1 MKKVAFQSVIILL
14 FALVIL
20 PGMLLSACGKTVPA
34 ETAGPAASA
43 DSISTAGSEAESEKR
58 EETLTDEQALA
69 AIRNYCILANPDL
82 EETAAS
88 GEAPVYWEIASSD
101 EQQIVVLFRS
111 YTGAQIRYYVD
122 PVSGETYVTEF
133 VPGIT
138 AEEERTAESL
148 NVRDYTA

>member
-34 ETAGPAASA
+34 ETAGPAVSA
-43 DSISTAGSEAESEKR
+43 DSVSPAGSEAESEKR

-111 YTGAQIRYYVD
+111 YTGALVRYYID
-122 PVSGETYVTEF
+122 RSSGDTTVTEF

-138 AEEERTAESL
+138 AEEQQTDEHF
-148 NVRDYTA
+148 NVKDFFA